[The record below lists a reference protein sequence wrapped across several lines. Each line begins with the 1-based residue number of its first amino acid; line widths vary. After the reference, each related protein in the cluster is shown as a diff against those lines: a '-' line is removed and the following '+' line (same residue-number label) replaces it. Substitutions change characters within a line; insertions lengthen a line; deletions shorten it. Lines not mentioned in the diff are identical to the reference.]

1 MLLQDSRFPREF
13 LNNRYDPGGLIFWGP
28 FITLGFLYSSRDE
41 FILLAHHHNKD
52 KEGFAAF
59 RKAQVLYM
67 INSEVQIK
75 IPL

>member
-1 MLLQDSRFPREF
+1 MLLQDSSFPREF
-13 LNNRYDPGGLIFWGP
+13 VNNRYDPGGLIFWGP
-28 FITLGFLYSSRDE
+28 FITLRFLSSSRE
-41 FILLAHHHNKD
+41 ELILLAHHHNKD

-59 RKAQVLYM
+59 RKAQVLYT